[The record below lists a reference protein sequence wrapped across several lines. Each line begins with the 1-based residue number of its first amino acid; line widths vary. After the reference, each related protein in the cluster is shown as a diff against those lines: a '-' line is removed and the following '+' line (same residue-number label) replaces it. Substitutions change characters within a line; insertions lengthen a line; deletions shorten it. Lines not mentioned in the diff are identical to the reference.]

1 MCAYV
6 YIHVHIFKKRNVM
19 DRIIFHIFDS
29 QKDRLNNLCKITGI
43 KRAELL
49 RQMIDDCLPEYEK
62 KYKNL
67 EKE

>member
-1 MCAYV
+1 
-6 YIHVHIFKKRNVM
+6 M